1 MRIAIF
7 QVDFPLQ
14 SYTRDLINGLI
25 ELGFCVDLVTTS
37 NSNRGLID
45 NKSIKGRVKFL
56 NFGGVLGFYYRMAR
70 QAFARYFDLSM
81 SINPWLIKFEALS
94 FLKTN
99 PPYNLLIGIEKAGLE
114 LATTCSR
121 LSNTP
126 VIYYSLELYI
136 EDNPSF
142 KKFSWLRN
150 SEIACH
156 KKAVGT
162 IVQDKFR
169 WKSLRTANQL
179 NNNNVFFL
187 PVGTRSVKSRSNST
201 LRSNKQYAF
210 SDQIIVLY
218 FGIIDKARFSFELI
232 LKANILP
239 KGVMLYL
246 HGPIY
251 DQSLKDDIKK
261 SLPKNVTV
269 STELLPEVSLLDLVL
284 SAKIGLALYRT
295 NCDNDRLTAYSSQK
309 IAIYFQAGLPII
321 TFRTD
326 AYEDLFAQF
335 RCGEMIESID
345 DLGNTI
351 ERIMNN
357 YQVYSNGAR
366 SAYNA
371 IYNLDRYWDFLGV
384 FLKNNGNYSGTL
396 L

>member
-7 QVDFPLQ
+7 QVDFALQ
-14 SYTRDLINGLI
+14 SYTRDLINGLV
-25 ELGFCVDLVTTS
+25 ELGFLVDLLTTS
-37 NSNRGLID
+37 NSEGCFID
-45 NKSIKGRVKFL
+45 VKSIKGQVVFL
-56 NFGGVLGFYYRMAR
+56 QLGGVLGLYYRSVRGKLAR
-70 QAFARYFDLSM
+70 SFNLSI
-81 SINPWLIKFEALS
+81 SINPWLVRLDALR
-94 FLKTN
+94 FFKKAA
-99 PPYNLLIGIEKAGLE
+99 PYDLFIGIEKAGLE

-136 EDNPSF
+136 EDHPHYQ
-142 KKFSWLRN
+142 KFSWLRN

-187 PVGTRSVKSRSNST
+187 PVGTRPVKNISNST
-201 LRSNKQYAF
+201 PRSNKQYAF
-210 SDQIIVLY
+210 SDKVIVLY
-218 FGIIDKARFSFELI
+218 FGIIDKARFSYELI

-251 DQSLKDDIKK
+251 DQNLKEDIKK
-261 SLPKNVTV
+261 SLPRNVTV
-269 STELLPEVSLLDLVL
+269 STELLPETALLDLVS

-295 NCDNDRLTAYSSQK
+295 DSDNDRLTAYSSQK

-321 TFRTD
+321 AFRTD
-326 AYEDLFAQF
+326 VYEDLFGRFQ
-335 RCGEMIESID
+335 CGEMIESID
-345 DLGNTI
+345 DLGNAV

-357 YQVYSNGAR
+357 YQVYSEGAR
-366 SAYNA
+366 NAYSI
-371 IYNLDRYWDFLGV
+371 IYDLDRYWDFLGI
-384 FLKNNGNYSGTL
+384 FLKNNLGENL
-396 L
+396 K